1 MSNNISNEL
10 ANININAVED
20 EDMWETSHQRTQLE
34 EDKAMVA
41 EQEEWVV
48 ITREALRD
56 ARKVQGSVE
65 GQSPEAAQEATREK
79 MMRIKLALDDH
90 EDAVSTL
97 QRLKRSFLLV
107 HPTEPVFGAAPAASV
122 KDRAQEPLPPRLVKE
137 LPGFKFK
144 HDDEPTMI

>member
-41 EQEEWVV
+41 EQEEWVM

-56 ARKVQGSVE
+56 ARKVQGLVE
-65 GQSPEAAQEATREK
+65 GLSPEAAQEAAREK

-97 QRLKRSFLLV
+97 ERLKR
-107 HPTEPVFGAAPAASV
+107 
-122 KDRAQEPLPPRLVKE
+122 
-137 LPGFKFK
+137 
-144 HDDEPTMI
+144 

>member
-1 MSNNISNEL
+1 MSNNISTEL

-79 MMRIKLALDDH
+79 MM
-90 EDAVSTL
+90 
-97 QRLKRSFLLV
+97 
-107 HPTEPVFGAAPAASV
+107 
-122 KDRAQEPLPPRLVKE
+122 
-137 LPGFKFK
+137 
-144 HDDEPTMI
+144 